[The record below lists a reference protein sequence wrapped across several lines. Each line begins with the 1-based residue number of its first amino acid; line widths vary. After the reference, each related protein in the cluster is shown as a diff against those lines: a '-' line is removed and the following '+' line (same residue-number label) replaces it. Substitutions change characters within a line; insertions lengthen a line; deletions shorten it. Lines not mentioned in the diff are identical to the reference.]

1 MCARYVKGPPG
12 RNGFGLFSII
22 GCHQRVGMTWRHFL
36 APYKEHF
43 SNNGVDGLGDPSL
56 DCDHRG
62 CTATN
67 WSFGYQAVGSQ
78 DPWTGKDSSSRSS
91 VRLLTKLLVF
101 LAISAG
107 ENEEGLAQSLLL
119 LV

>member
-1 MCARYVKGPPG
+1 MCAQYVKGPPG
-12 RNGFGLFSII
+12 RNGFGLFSMI
-22 GCHQRVGMTWRHFL
+22 GCYQRLEMTWRHL
-36 APYKEHF
+36 LTQYKECF
-43 SNNGVDGLGDPSL
+43 SNNEVDGFGDPSL
-56 DCDHRG
+56 VCDHRG

-67 WSFGYQAVGSQ
+67 WSFGYQAMGSQ
-78 DPWTGKDSSSRSS
+78 DPWTGKGLSSKSS
-91 VRLLTKLLVF
+91 VRVLTKLLVF